1 MVATFTIVTVTCLNI
16 IDLPIKLRFEEAKY
30 NYLFVS
36 ILSIALPLSIFLSS
50 FTLKKWA
57 RIMTIIISIVVAFP
71 SMIVFFFA
79 SESFSDISVE
89 GVDTSFDKISE
100 VESNGSTYRL
110 YRTNGGAT
118 TSFGLV
124 LRKEAKLTSNIKTV
138 KVIFSKYQAREGTL
152 MLINKNSLELRIEPY
167 NENDKLEVITLT
179 I

>member
-1 MVATFTIVTVTCLNI
+1 
-16 IDLPIKLRFEEAKY
+16 
-30 NYLFVS
+30 
-36 ILSIALPLSIFLSS
+36 
-50 FTLKKWA
+50 
-57 RIMTIIISIVVAFP
+57 
-71 SMIVFFFA
+71 MIVFFFA